1 MNDYGI
7 RPGTLF
13 GLDPEKGYYPN
24 AEDVYNPNL
33 PGNGNSNYKV
43 ESKYHAIEWLKT
55 TSGAIDLRLFY
66 TDRDANS
73 WSKCRWNEGDGSP
86 HFYRVSSFTGR

>member
-24 AEDVYNPNL
+24 AADVYNPNL

-43 ESKYHAIEWLKT
+43 ESLH
-55 TSGAIDLRLFY
+55 
-66 TDRDANS
+66 
-73 WSKCRWNEGDGSP
+73 
-86 HFYRVSSFTGR
+86 

>member
-24 AEDVYNPNL
+24 AADVYNPNL

-43 ESKYHAIEWLKT
+43 ESKYPALLIFDFFIRIEMQILGRNVDGMKGMEAHIFIGFRHLQEDKFVTQLK
-55 TSGAIDLRLFY
+55 
-66 TDRDANS
+66 
-73 WSKCRWNEGDGSP
+73 
-86 HFYRVSSFTGR
+86 H